1 MNKKIFGSLII
12 FIGVFLVSFGGL
24 IVKSFETQNPWQ
36 ILFWRQLF
44 FAITIFIFLLLKYK
58 KNIIK
63 SIYKSGLVS
72 ILMGIGLFFGFVAYI
87 YSMLNTSVANVN
99 FIMTTQVIFLSV
111 FGFIFLKE
119 KFEFVTFFS
128 ILIALIGVLIIFTNS
143 INVGDLKGNIIA
155 LAMPLCFAGIV
166 ILVKKFPNSDLT
178 LSGFI
183 GSILVTIYALF
194 VCDNIV
200 ISRNDLYLASIAG
213 IFQSGLPFILLL
225 LASKYISSAV
235 IGLTML
241 LEAVLG
247 PIWAYLFIKDIPT
260 LNVFI
265 GGIFILIGV
274 ILRLYFTIYKNKM
287 RVGVR

>member
-1 MNKKIFGSLII
+1 
-12 FIGVFLVSFGGL
+12 
-24 IVKSFETQNPWQ
+24 
-36 ILFWRQLF
+36 
-44 FAITIFIFLLLKYK
+44 
-58 KNIIK
+58 
-63 SIYKSGLVS
+63 
-72 ILMGIGLFFGFVAYI
+72 
-87 YSMLNTSVANVN
+87 
-99 FIMTTQVIFLSV
+99 
-111 FGFIFLKE
+111 
-119 KFEFVTFFS
+119 
-128 ILIALIGVLIIFTNS
+128 
-143 INVGDLKGNIIA
+143 
-155 LAMPLCFAGIV
+155 MPLCFAGIV

-183 GSILVTIYALF
+183 ASILQIIYAL
-194 VCDNIV
+194 IV
-200 ISRNDLYLASIAG
+200 GDYIVGSWNDLYLASTAG
-213 IFQSGLPFILLL
+213 IFQTGLPFILLV

-287 RVGVR
+287 RVGFRWMTKLRIK

>member
-72 ILMGIGLFFGFVAYI
+72 LLMGIGLFFGFVAYV

-128 ILIALIGVLIIFTNS
+128 ILIALIGVLIIFINS

-166 ILVKKFPNSDLT
+166 ILVKKFPNS
-178 LSGFI
+178 
-183 GSILVTIYALF
+183 V
-194 VCDNIV
+194 
-200 ISRNDLYLASIAG
+200 
-213 IFQSGLPFILLL
+213 
-225 LASKYISSAV
+225 
-235 IGLTML
+235 
-241 LEAVLG
+241 
-247 PIWAYLFIKDIPT
+247 
-260 LNVFI
+260 
-265 GGIFILIGV
+265 
-274 ILRLYFTIYKNKM
+274 
-287 RVGVR
+287 

>member
-72 ILMGIGLFFGFVAYI
+72 LLMGIGLFFGFVAYV

-119 KFEFVTFFS
+119 KFEFITLIS
-128 ILIALIGVLIIFTNS
+128 ILITLLGVLIIFVNS

-166 ILVKKFPNSDLT
+166 IFVKKFPNSDLT

-183 GSILVTIYALF
+183 GSVLVIIYVLF
-194 VCDNIV
+194 TGENIV
-200 ISRNDLYLASIAG
+200 ISKNDFFLASVAG
-213 IFQSGLPFILLL
+213 IFQTGLPFILLV

-247 PIWAYLFIKDIPT
+247 PMWAYFFINDIPS

-265 GGIFILIGV
+265 GGIFILFGV
-274 ILRLYFTIYKNKM
+274 ILKLYFTIYKNKM
-287 RVGVR
+287 IV

>member
-1 MNKKIFGSLII
+1 MNKKFFGGTII

-24 IVKSFETQNPWQ
+24 IIKSFETQNPWQ
-36 ILFWRQLF
+36 ILFWRQIF
-44 FAITIFIFLLLKYK
+44 FALTIFVFLLFKYK
-58 KNIIK
+58 DNFIK
-63 SIYKSGLVS
+63 SIFKSSLVS
-72 ILMGIGLFFGFVAYI
+72 LFMGVGLFFGFIAYV

-99 FIMTTQVIFLSV
+99 FIMTTQVIFLSL
-111 FGFIFLKE
+111 FGFLFLREKFDFITFIAILISVAGVIIIFL
-119 KFEFVTFFS
+119 
-128 ILIALIGVLIIFTNS
+128 NS
-143 INVGDLKGNIIA
+143 INVGDLTGNLIA

-183 GSILVTIYALF
+183 GSILVTAYAFLI
-194 VCDNIV
+194 CDSIIV
-200 ISRNDLYLASIAG
+200 SKHDFLLALIAG
-213 IFQSGLPFILLL
+213 VFQNGLPFILLI

-247 PIWAYLFIKDIPT
+247 PIWAYFFINDIPS

-265 GGIFILIGV
+265 GGSFILIGV
-274 ILRLYFTIYKNKM
+274 ILRLYFSIKKNKNESYT
-287 RVGVR
+287 

>member
-24 IVKSFETQNPWQ
+24 IIKSFETQDPWQ

-44 FAITIFIFLLLKYK
+44 FGVTIFIFLLFKYK
-58 KNIIK
+58 KNLLK
-63 SIYKSGLVS
+63 SIYKSGPVS
-72 ILMGIGLFFGFVAYI
+72 LLMGIGLFFGFIAYV

-119 KFEFVTFFS
+119 KFEFITLAS
-128 ILIALIGVLIIFTNS
+128 ILITLLGVLIIFVNS
-143 INVGDLKGNIIA
+143 INVGDLRGNSIA
-155 LAMPLCFAGIV
+155 LAMPLCFAGVV
-166 ILVKKFPNSDLT
+166 IFVKKFPNSDLT

-183 GSILVTIYALF
+183 GSVLVIIYVLF
-194 VCDNIV
+194 TSENIV
-200 ISRNDLYLASIAG
+200 ISKNDFFLASLAG
-213 IFQSGLPFILLL
+213 IFQTGLPFILLII
-225 LASKYISSAV
+225 ASKYISSAV
-235 IGLTML
+235 IGITML

-247 PIWAYLFIKDIPT
+247 PIWAYLFINDIPS

-265 GGIFILIGV
+265 GGIFILNGV
-274 ILRLYFTIYKNKM
+274 ILKLYFTIYKNKM
-287 RVGVR
+287 IV